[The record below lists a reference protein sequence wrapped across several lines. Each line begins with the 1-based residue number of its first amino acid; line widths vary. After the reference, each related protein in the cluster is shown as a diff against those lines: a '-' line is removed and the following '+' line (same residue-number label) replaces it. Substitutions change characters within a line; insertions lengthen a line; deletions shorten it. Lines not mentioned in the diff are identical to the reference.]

1 MSGPPP
7 PIVWPG
13 ALATAYRLWKDAV
26 RKYQTAMRASRN
38 GGQDPACRA
47 ALQEVYNTK
56 FRYDTLK
63 ARAYA
68 ARR

>member
-1 MSGPPP
+1 
-7 PIVWPG
+7 
-13 ALATAYRLWKDAV
+13 
-26 RKYQTAMRASRN
+26 MRASRN